1 MKIKEIYISE
11 AGLLSRMMPAGVQ
24 QFMANRR
31 SQADTKTLSDAA
43 WKQWINRVP
52 QITRSLGVR
61 SANDIPPETY
71 AEYLKD
77 FVENSMLRYELDRYD
92 AGSKQRIE
100 AVINKIAQVRNSSG
114 QVRKLFQDLGTQ
126 AVGSRE
132 DPQSRNRFSS
142 FKGLGFDP
150 GQEKMLG
157 AIKQMVGPNGQ
168 QPAGQQPQ
176 AAQSAQPQAAQPAT
190 ARAAGGW
197 VDAGQGLYLKPA
209 TSTTPTMASYRKN
222 VFSLND
228 QGQWLD
234 ARDRP
239 VTQTWQAFLNQSL
252 GAIEQIVAPAAGQEP
267 AQRPQTAPAAQP
279 ASPQPKPITVTDK
292 RGTVWSYKDS
302 DRKWY
307 SPEGE
312 PVDDPEDIKKLNQ
325 QAKVQF
331 QNRAMATQK

>member
-71 AEYLKD
+71 ADYLRD
-77 FVENSMLRYELDRYD
+77 FVENTMLKYDLDRYD

-100 AVINKIAQVRNSSG
+100 AVINKISQMRNSAG

-132 DPQSRNRFSS
+132 DPQSRNRFGSLRG
-142 FKGLGFDP
+142 FGLDP
-150 GQEKMLG
+150 GQEKFLG
-157 AIKQMVGPNGQ
+157 AIKQVVNPNAPQ
-168 QPAGQQPQ
+168 SAGQQPQ
-176 AAQSAQPQAAQPAT
+176 TAQTGQPQAAQPQAT
-190 ARAAGGW
+190 QPQATQPQAGAQQSSGW
-197 VDAGQGLYLKPA
+197 IDAGQGLYIKPA
-209 TSTTPTMASYRKN
+209 TGNAPTLASYRKN
-222 VFSLND
+222 VFSLTD

-234 ARDRP
+234 ARDKP
-239 VTQTWQAFLNQSL
+239 VPQTWQAFLNQAL
-252 GAIEQIVAPAAGQEP
+252 
-267 AQRPQTAPAAQP
+267 QR
-279 ASPQPKPITVTDK
+279 
-292 RGTVWSYKDS
+292 
-302 DRKWY
+302 
-307 SPEGE
+307 
-312 PVDDPEDIKKLNQ
+312 L
-325 QAKVQF
+325 
-331 QNRAMATQK
+331 